1 MMEKIPHLK
10 FDMEEEKPS
19 YESMYPR
26 INAVIEKNKRRY
38 QLEGV
43 TWMGWEDVEQIIRIH
58 IYKKW
63 HMWDATKP
71 LEPWINTITINQIK
85 NIVRNNWSNYARPC
99 LKCEFYKGDELC
111 GNLRSG
117 NIGPECPMYKKWMRG
132 KRYAIDL
139 KVSYSMTG
147 HEEEI
152 SPQVEG
158 EGMEDLILNEFL
170 LLLEKEYEPLELFL
184 FKKFFISSAND
195 EEIIQEV
202 KKRFNK
208 KITLS
213 TLKSRRRE
221 MKKDGAA
228 LLKKIYDIR

>member
-1 MMEKIPHLK
+1 MKKKYLHKLK
-10 FDMEEEKPS
+10 E
-19 YESMYPR
+19 
-26 INAVIEKNKRRY
+26 
-38 QLEGV
+38 
-43 TWMGWEDVEQIIRIH
+43 
-58 IYKKW
+58 
-63 HMWDATKP
+63 
-71 LEPWINTITINQIK
+71 
-85 NIVRNNWSNYARPC
+85 
-99 LKCEFYKGDELC
+99 
-111 GNLRSG
+111 
-117 NIGPECPMYKKWMRG
+117 
-132 KRYAIDL
+132 
-139 KVSYSMTG
+139 
-147 HEEEI
+147 
-152 SPQVEG
+152 
-158 EGMEDLILNEFL
+158 ILNEFL

>member
-1 MMEKIPHLK
+1 MEK
-10 FDMEEEKPS
+10 EKPS

-26 INAVIEKNKRRY
+26 INAVIEKNRRRY

-43 TWMGWEDVEQIIRIH
+43 TWMDWEDVEQIVRFH

-63 HMWDATKP
+63 HMWDSSKA

-85 NIVRNNWSNYARPC
+85 NIVRNNWSNYVRPC

-111 GNLRSG
+111 GKLQSG
-117 NIGPECPMYKKWMRG
+117 NIGPACALYKKWMKG

-139 KVSYSMTG
+139 KVSYSITD

-152 SPQVEG
+152 APQIEE
-158 EGMEDLILNEFL
+158 EGMDNLILKEFL
-170 LLLEKEYEPLELFL
+170 LMLEKKYEPLEFFL
-184 FKKFFISSAND
+184 FKEFFMSSNTD
-195 EEIIQEV
+195 EEIMRNA
-202 KKRFNK
+202 KKHFNK

-213 TLKSRRRE
+213 TLKTRRRE
-221 MKKDGAA
+221 MKKEGIA
-228 LLKKIYDIR
+228 LLKKTYNIE